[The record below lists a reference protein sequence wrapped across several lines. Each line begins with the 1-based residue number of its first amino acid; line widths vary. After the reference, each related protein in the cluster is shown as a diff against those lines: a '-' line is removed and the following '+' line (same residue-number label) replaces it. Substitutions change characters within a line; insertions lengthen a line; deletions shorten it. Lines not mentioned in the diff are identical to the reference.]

1 MDYRFGV
8 RLVDER
14 TVHVETTLSTGR
26 GILIIFTEEEA
37 PRRGIRVHVGYRGHG
52 TTDAERQEA
61 QTLADQLY
69 GEQASEPW
77 RQCVGRK
84 RAGRRS
90 DVLFFAP
97 ETEEA

>member
-52 TTDAERQEA
+52 TTDAERKEA

-77 RQCVGRK
+77 THHVG
-84 RAGRRS
+84 APPVFRRHS
-90 DVLFFAP
+90 DN
-97 ETEEA
+97 